1 MRTMTNTDITYK
13 SITATNSISR
23 RRFSSGLFGA
33 AIAVASPF
41 AASMTASAADDDII
55 AHINAPRILGDSK
68 APIKVV
74 EFFSMTCGH
83 CANFHNVTFPKVKSD
98 MIERGLIQFEMRP
111 FPLDGLALRGHALAR
126 SLPAT
131 RYFPMVKALMS
142 QHKQWVRAEDP
153 LAALMKIARLAGISG
168 AEFNKIISNRALLE
182 KLVEMRQTALNDWNV
197 SSTPSFVINDDK
209 VLSGNMNYETFV
221 EEINAYGA

>member
-1 MRTMTNTDITYK
+1 MRFTHK
-13 SITATNSISR
+13 RITADTSISR
-23 RRFSSGLFGA
+23 RRFTSGMIGA
-33 AIAVASPF
+33 GIVLASPIVP
-41 AASMTASAADDDII
+41 SMTALAADDDII
-55 AHINAPRILGDSK
+55 THISTPRILGDPK

-98 MIERGLIQFEMRP
+98 MIERGLIQFEMHP
-111 FPLDGLALRGHALAR
+111 FPLDGLALRAHALAR
-126 SLPAT
+126 SLPMT

-168 AEFNKIISNRALLE
+168 AEFNKIMSNRALLE
-182 KLVEMRQTALNDWNV
+182 KLVEMRQTAVDDWNV

-209 VLSGNMNYETFV
+209 VLSGNMSYEKFV

>member
-1 MRTMTNTDITYK
+1 MTNTNITHNF
-13 SITATNSISR
+13 ITETNSISR
-23 RRFSSGLFGA
+23 RRFTTSMMGA
-33 AIAVASPF
+33 GITLSCSVLP
-41 AASMTASAADDDII
+41 SMTALATDNDII
-55 AHINAPRILGDSK
+55 AHITAPRFLGDPN

-83 CANFHNVTFPKVKSD
+83 CANFHNITFPKVKSD
-98 MIERGLIQFEMRP
+98 MIERGLIKFEMRP

-126 SLPAT
+126 SLPMP

-142 QHKQWVRAEDP
+142 QHKKWVRAEDP
-153 LAALMKIARLAGISG
+153 LAALMKIARLAGISE
-168 AEFNKIISNRALLE
+168 AEFNKIMTNRVLLE
-182 KLVEMRQTALNDWNV
+182 KLVEMRQKALNDWNV

>member
-1 MRTMTNTDITYK
+1 MSITYK
-13 SITATNSISR
+13 HITADTSISR
-23 RRFSSGLFGA
+23 RRFTSGMIGA
-33 AIAVASPF
+33 CIILASPIIP
-41 AASMTASAADDDII
+41 SMTALAADDDII
-55 AHINAPRILGDSK
+55 THISTPRILGDPK

-98 MIERGLIQFEMRP
+98 MIERGLIQFEMHP
-111 FPLDGLALRGHALAR
+111 FPLDGLALRAHALAR
-126 SLPAT
+126 SLPMT

-168 AEFNKIISNRALLE
+168 AEFNKIMSNRALLE
-182 KLVEMRQTALNDWNV
+182 KLVEMRQTAVDDWNV

-209 VLSGNMNYETFV
+209 VLSGNMSYEKFV

>member
-1 MRTMTNTDITYK
+1 MTKTDITYK
-13 SITATNSISR
+13 SITTSISR
-23 RRFSSGLFGA
+23 RHFSSGLFGA
-33 AIAVASPF
+33 AITVASPF
-41 AASMTASAADDDII
+41 VASMQALAADDDII
-55 AHINAPRILGDSK
+55 AHISAPRIMGNAK

-74 EFFSMTCGH
+74 EYFSMTCGH

-168 AEFNKIISNRALLE
+168 AEFNKIMSNRALLE
-182 KLVEMRQTALNDWNV
+182 KLVEMRQAALDDWNV

-209 VLSGNMNYETFV
+209 LLSGNMNYETFA

>member
-1 MRTMTNTDITYK
+1 MRFTHKRIK
-13 SITATNSISR
+13 AATSISR
-23 RRFSSGLFGA
+23 RRFTSGMIGA
-33 AIAVASPF
+33 GIILASPIIP
-41 AASMTASAADDDII
+41 SMTALAADDDII
-55 AHINAPRILGDSK
+55 THISTPRILGDPK

-98 MIERGLIQFEMRP
+98 MIERGLIQFEMHP
-111 FPLDGLALRGHALAR
+111 FPLDGLALRAHALAR
-126 SLPAT
+126 SLPMT

-168 AEFNKIISNRALLE
+168 AEFNKIMSNRALLE
-182 KLVEMRQTALNDWNV
+182 KLVEMRQTAVDDWNV

-209 VLSGNMNYETFV
+209 VLSGNMSYEKFV

>member
-1 MRTMTNTDITYK
+1 MKKISITYK
-13 SITATNSISR
+13 HITADTSISR
-23 RRFSSGLFGA
+23 RRFTSGMIGA
-33 AIAVASPF
+33 GIVLASPIIP
-41 AASMTASAADDDII
+41 SMTALAADDDII
-55 AHINAPRILGDSK
+55 THISAPRVLGDPK

-111 FPLDGLALRGHALAR
+111 FPLDGLALRAHALAR
-126 SLPAT
+126 SLPTT
-131 RYFPMVKALMS
+131 RYFLMVKALMS

-168 AEFNKIISNRALLE
+168 AEFNKIMSNRALLE
-182 KLVEMRQTALNDWNV
+182 KLVEMRQTALDDWNV
-197 SSTPSFVINDDK
+197 SSTPSFVINEDK
-209 VLSGNMNYETFV
+209 VLSGNMNYEKFV

>member
-1 MRTMTNTDITYK
+1 MRFTHK
-13 SITATNSISR
+13 RITADTSISR
-23 RRFSSGLFGA
+23 RRFTSGMIGA
-33 AIAVASPF
+33 GIILASPIVP
-41 AASMTASAADDDII
+41 SMTALAADDDII
-55 AHINAPRILGDSK
+55 THISTPRILGDPK

-98 MIERGLIQFEMRP
+98 MIERGLIQFEMHP
-111 FPLDGLALRGHALAR
+111 FPLDGLALRAHALAR
-126 SLPAT
+126 SLPMT

-168 AEFNKIISNRALLE
+168 AEFNKIMSNRALLE
-182 KLVEMRQTALNDWNV
+182 KLVEMRQTAVDDWNV

-209 VLSGNMNYETFV
+209 VLSGNMSYEKFV

>member
-1 MRTMTNTDITYK
+1 MKRMSIKYNH
-13 SITATNSISR
+13 ITADTSISR
-23 RRFSSGLFGA
+23 RRFTSGMIGA
-33 AIAVASPF
+33 GIVLASP
-41 AASMTASAADDDII
+41 SMTALAADDDII
-55 AHINAPRILGDSK
+55 THISAPRVLGDPK

-111 FPLDGLALRGHALAR
+111 FPLDGLALRAHALAR
-126 SLPAT
+126 SLPTT

-168 AEFNKIISNRALLE
+168 AEFNKIMSNRALLE
-182 KLVEMRQTALNDWNV
+182 KLVEMRQTALDDWNV
-197 SSTPSFVINDDK
+197 SSTPSFVINEDK
-209 VLSGNMNYETFV
+209 VLSGNMNYEKFV

>member
-1 MRTMTNTDITYK
+1 MRFTHK
-13 SITATNSISR
+13 RITADTSISR
-23 RRFSSGLFGA
+23 RRFTSGMIGA
-33 AIAVASPF
+33 GIILASPIIP
-41 AASMTASAADDDII
+41 SMTALAADDDII
-55 AHINAPRILGDSK
+55 THISTPRILGDPK

-98 MIERGLIQFEMRP
+98 MIERGLIQFEMHP
-111 FPLDGLALRGHALAR
+111 FPLDGLALRAHALAR
-126 SLPAT
+126 SLPMT

-168 AEFNKIISNRALLE
+168 AEFNKIMSNRALLE
-182 KLVEMRQTALNDWNV
+182 KLVEMRQTAVDDWNV

-209 VLSGNMNYETFV
+209 VLSGNMSYEKFV

>member
-1 MRTMTNTDITYK
+1 MRFTHK
-13 SITATNSISR
+13 RITADTSISR
-23 RRFSSGLFGA
+23 RRFTSGMIGA
-33 AIAVASPF
+33 GIILASPIIP
-41 AASMTASAADDDII
+41 SMTALAADDDII
-55 AHINAPRILGDSK
+55 THISTPRILGDPK

-98 MIERGLIQFEMRP
+98 MIERGLIQFEMHP
-111 FPLDGLALRGHALAR
+111 FPLDGLALRAHALAR
-126 SLPAT
+126 SLPMT

-168 AEFNKIISNRALLE
+168 AEFNKIMSNRDLLE
-182 KLVEMRQTALNDWNV
+182 KLVEMRQTAVDDWNV

-209 VLSGNMNYETFV
+209 VLSGNMSYEKFV

>member
-1 MRTMTNTDITYK
+1 MTQTKITHRP
-13 SITATNSISR
+13 ITVGNSISR
-23 RRFSSGLFGA
+23 RRFTSGMFGA
-33 AIAVASPF
+33 GIALTSPF
-41 AASMTASAADDDII
+41 LSSATALAADDDLIT
-55 AHINAPRILGDSK
+55 HITTPRVLGDAK

-126 SLPAT
+126 SLPTT

-168 AEFNKIISNRALLE
+168 AEFNKIMSNRALLE
-182 KLVEMRQTALNDWNV
+182 KLVEMRQTALDDWNV
-197 SSTPSFVINDDK
+197 SSTPSFVINEDK
-209 VLSGNMNYETFV
+209 VLSGNMNYEKFV

>member
-1 MRTMTNTDITYK
+1 MTNTNITHK
-13 SITATNSISR
+13 HITAPNSISR
-23 RRFSSGLFGA
+23 RRFTTSMIGAGIALSSPVL
-33 AIAVASPF
+33 P
-41 AASMTASAADDDII
+41 SMTALAADDDII
-55 AHINAPRILGDSK
+55 AHINAPRVMGDSN

-83 CANFHNVTFPKVKSD
+83 CANFHNITFPKVKSD

-126 SLPAT
+126 SLPTT

-153 LAALMKIARLAGISG
+153 LAALMKIARLAGISE
-168 AEFNKIISNRALLE
+168 AEFNKTMTNRALLE
-182 KLVEMRQTALNDWNV
+182 KLVEMRQTALDDWDV
-197 SSTPSFVINDDK
+197 SSTPSFVINEDK

-221 EEINAYGA
+221 QEINAYGA

>member
-1 MRTMTNTDITYK
+1 MTKLNITHK
-13 SITATNSISR
+13 HISATNSITR
-23 RRFSSGLFGA
+23 RHFTSGMIGVGIALSSSLL
-33 AIAVASPF
+33 P
-41 AASMTASAADDDII
+41 SMPASADDDNDII
-55 AHINAPRILGDSK
+55 AHVSAPRILGDPN

-83 CANFHNVTFPKVKSD
+83 CANFHNITFPKVKSD

-126 SLPAT
+126 SLPT
-131 RYFPMVKALMS
+131 SRYFPMVKALMS

-153 LAALMKIARLAGISG
+153 LAALMKIARLAGISE
-168 AEFNKIISNRALLE
+168 AEFNKTMSNRTLLE
-182 KLVEMRQTALNDWNV
+182 KLVEMRQIALDDWNI
-197 SSTPSFVINDDK
+197 SSTPSFVINEDK
-209 VLSGNMNYETFV
+209 VLAGNMNYEKFV

>member
-1 MRTMTNTDITYK
+1 MTNTDITYK
-13 SITATNSISR
+13 SITASNSISR
-23 RRFSSGLFGA
+23 RRFSLGLFGA

-55 AHINAPRILGDSK
+55 AHISAPRILGDSN

-126 SLPAT
+126 SLPTA

-168 AEFNKIISNRALLE
+168 AEFNKIMSNRALLE

>member
-1 MRTMTNTDITYK
+1 MRFTHKRIK
-13 SITATNSISR
+13 AATSISR
-23 RRFSSGLFGA
+23 RRFTSGMIGA
-33 AIAVASPF
+33 GIILASPIIP
-41 AASMTASAADDDII
+41 SMTALAADDDII
-55 AHINAPRILGDSK
+55 THISTPRILGDPK

-98 MIERGLIQFEMRP
+98 MIERGLIQFEMHP
-111 FPLDGLALRGHALAR
+111 FPLDGLALRAHALAR
-126 SLPAT
+126 SLPMT

-168 AEFNKIISNRALLE
+168 AEFNKIMSNRALLE
-182 KLVEMRQTALNDWNV
+182 KLVEMRQTALDDWNV

-209 VLSGNMNYETFV
+209 VLSGNMSYEKFV

>member
-1 MRTMTNTDITYK
+1 MRFTHK
-13 SITATNSISR
+13 RITADTSISR
-23 RRFSSGLFGA
+23 RRFTSGMIGA
-33 AIAVASPF
+33 GIILASPIIP
-41 AASMTASAADDDII
+41 SMTALAADDDII
-55 AHINAPRILGDSK
+55 THISTPRILGDPK

-98 MIERGLIQFEMRP
+98 MIERGLIQFEMHP
-111 FPLDGLALRGHALAR
+111 FPLDGLALRAHALAR
-126 SLPAT
+126 SLPMT

-153 LAALMKIARLAGISG
+153 LVALMKIARLAGISG
-168 AEFNKIISNRALLE
+168 AEFNKIMSNRALLE
-182 KLVEMRQTALNDWNV
+182 KLVEMRQTAVDDWNV

-209 VLSGNMNYETFV
+209 VLSGNMSYEKFV

>member
-1 MRTMTNTDITYK
+1 MTNNNITHN
-13 SITATNSISR
+13 STTETNSISR
-23 RRFSSGLFGA
+23 RRFATSMIGA
-33 AIAVASPF
+33 GVALSCSVLP
-41 AASMTASAADDDII
+41 SMTALATDNDII
-55 AHINAPRILGDSK
+55 AHITVPRVLGDPNAPIT
-68 APIKVV
+68 VV

-83 CANFHNVTFPKVKSD
+83 CANFHNITFPKVKSD

-126 SLPAT
+126 SLPTT

-153 LAALMKIARLAGISG
+153 LAALMKIARLAGISE
-168 AEFNKIISNRALLE
+168 AEFNKTMTNRALLE
-182 KLVEMRQTALNDWNV
+182 KLVEMRQTALDDWDV
-197 SSTPSFVINDDK
+197 SSTPSFVINEDK

>member
-1 MRTMTNTDITYK
+1 MSITYK
-13 SITATNSISR
+13 HITADTSISR
-23 RRFSSGLFGA
+23 RRFTSGMIGA
-33 AIAVASPF
+33 GIVLASPIIP
-41 AASMTASAADDDII
+41 SMTALAADDDII
-55 AHINAPRILGDSK
+55 THISTPRILGDPK

-98 MIERGLIQFEMRP
+98 MIERGLIQFEMHP
-111 FPLDGLALRGHALAR
+111 FPLDGLALRAHALAR
-126 SLPAT
+126 SLPMT

-168 AEFNKIISNRALLE
+168 AEFNKIMSNRALLE
-182 KLVEMRQTALNDWNV
+182 KLVEMRQTALDEWNV
-197 SSTPSFVINDDK
+197 SSTPSFVINEDK
-209 VLSGNMNYETFV
+209 VLSGNMNYEKFV